1 VAVWAV
7 RRAITTPPTSVIA
20 GTVVV
25 RAREEG
31 ADMQHDRPGS
41 RPEEGGEQQIGG
53 NAELHSQIRLLED
66 EVALLRRKLNESPQ
80 QVRLLE
86 KRLAEASERV
96 SQLTE
101 RNAKLTETLKEAR
114 GQLMALR
121 EEVDR
126 LAQPPS
132 GYGVFLGRYEDGT
145 VDVFTSGRKMRVA
158 VSPNVETEELRLG
171 QSVRLNEALTV
182 VEAGAFEQTG
192 EVCTFRELL
201 PITEAG
207 QSARALVLGHTDEER
222 VVWLTDPLLD
232 TGLKAG
238 DSLLVDS
245 KAGYAYDVVPKAEVE
260 DLVLE
265 EVPDVGYNDIGGLG
279 NQIEQIRDAVE
290 LPFLHSDLY
299 VEYQLRPPKGVLLYG
314 PPGCGKTLIAKAV
327 ANSLAK
333 KVASARG
340 DEDGQAKS
348 YFLNIKGPE
357 LLNKFVGETERHIR
371 MIFQR
376 AREKASEGTPV
387 IVFFDEMDSI
397 FRTRGS
403 GVSSDVETTIV
414 PQLLSEIDGVE
425 GLENV
430 IVIGA
435 SNREDMIDPAILRPG
450 RLDVK
455 IKIERPDAESAKDIF
470 SKYLTKEL
478 PIHEEDLKEFAG
490 DQRSCVEAMI
500 QTTVE
505 RMYAETD
512 ENRFLEVTYAN
523 GDKEVLYF
531 KDFNSGAMIQ
541 NIVDRA
547 KKAAIKSV
555 LETGQPGLR
564 VQHLQD
570 AIIDEFA
577 ENEDLPN
584 TTNPDDWARISGK
597 KGERIVYIR
606 TLVSGKNQE
615 SGRAID
621 TATNTGQY
629 L

>member
-1 VAVWAV
+1 MGADVADSDIDGGDPGSWG
-7 RRAITTPPTSVIA
+7 A
-20 GTVVV
+20 GTTGYGQTP
-25 RAREEG
+25 AQF
-31 ADMQHDRPGS
+31 A
-41 RPEEGGEQQIGG
+41 
-53 NAELHSQIRLLED
+53 AQIRILND
-66 EVALLRRKLNESPQ
+66 EIALLRR
-80 QVRLLE
+80 
-86 KRLAEASERV
+86 RLAIGPADVRPLQRQIADSEVRV
-96 SQLTE
+96 ATLAE
-101 RNAKLTETLKEAR
+101 RNEKLIVTLRDAR
-114 GQLMALR
+114 TQLLQLK

-132 GYGVFLGRYEDGT
+132 GYGVFVNPGPDST
-145 VDVFTSGRKMRVA
+145 VEVFTSGRRMRLS
-158 VSPNVETEELRLG
+158 VSPNVEIGALRRG
-171 QSVRLNEALTV
+171 QQLRLNEALTV
-182 VEAGAFEQTG
+182 VEAAGYEMVG
-192 EVCTFRELL
+192 EVSSLRELL
-201 PITEAG
+201 G
-207 QSARALVLGHTDEER
+207 SDRALVIGHADEER
-222 VVWLTDPLLD
+222 VVHLASPLLD
-232 TGLKAG
+232 SPLKPG
-238 DSLLVDS
+238 DSLLVDT
-245 KAGYAYDVVPKAEVE
+245 KAGYAYERVPKAEVE

-265 EVPDVGYNDIGGLG
+265 EVPDVEYSDIGGLG
-279 NQIEQIRDAVE
+279 RQIEQIRDAVE
-290 LPFLHSDLY
+290 LPFLHAELFA
-299 VEYQLRPPKGVLLYG
+299 EYQLRPPKGVLLYG

-333 KVASARG
+333 KVAEARG
-340 DEDGQAKS
+340 KERVTS

-357 LLNKFVGETERHIR
+357 LLNKYVGETERTIR
-371 MIFQR
+371 LIFQR
-376 AREKASEGTPV
+376 AREKASDGTPV
-387 IVFFDEMDSI
+387 IVFFDEMDSV
-397 FRTRGS
+397 FRTRGT

-455 IKIERPDAESAKDIF
+455 IKIERPDAEAATDIF
-470 SKYLTKEL
+470 AKYLTESL
-478 PIHEEDLKEFAG
+478 PIHEEDLAEFGG
-490 DQRSCVEAMI
+490 DRTETVSAMI

-505 RMYAETD
+505 RMYTESD

-547 KKAAIKSV
+547 KKAAIKAKI
-555 LETGQPGLR
+555 ETGASGLR
-564 VQHLQD
+564 VSHLQE
-570 AIIDEFA
+570 AIVDEFA

-606 TLVSGKNQE
+606 TLVSGKQSE
-615 SGRAID
+615 GSRAID
-621 TATNTGQY
+621 TAPSTGQY